1 MFKKKENNSE
11 KEWKRK
17 AVERQREIKRLK
29 KKIKEIIK
37 SRDHWKDKA
46 KKIKEINKK
55 IEEELKKNE

>member
-11 KEWKRK
+11 KKWKKK
-17 AVERQREIKRLK
+17 AIEHQREIKRLK

-46 KKIKEINKK
+46 KKIKEIKKK

>member
-1 MFKKKENNSE
+1 MFKKKENNLD

-17 AVERQREIKRLK
+17 AIDRQRENKRLK

-46 KKIKEINKK
+46 KKIKEIKRK